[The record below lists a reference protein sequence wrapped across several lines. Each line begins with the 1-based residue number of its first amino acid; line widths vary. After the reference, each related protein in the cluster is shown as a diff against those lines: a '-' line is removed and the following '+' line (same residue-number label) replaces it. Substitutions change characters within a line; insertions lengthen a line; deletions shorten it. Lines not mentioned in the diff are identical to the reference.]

1 MRPKDAKPGMGTFT
15 LTTNA
20 NPKQRQGFDLQGH
33 SKNPAGY
40 GIDGVGSIFAEIF
53 ARGWD

>member
-1 MRPKDAKPGMGTFT
+1 VAFAG
-15 LTTNA
+15 A
-20 NPKQRQGFDLQGH
+20 QGH